1 MEEIKIRI
9 LLVEDEP
16 KVASFIKLGLEEV
29 GYWVESADNG
39 NVGKQLFDRR
49 SYDLVILD
57 VLLPGI
63 SGIELCKQIR
73 KSDDKIPVLML
84 TALGTNVD
92 KLKGFDAGADD
103 YLLKPFEFGELVAR
117 IKALL
122 KRTNAGEKALRVLKF
137 MDLEMNLDNY
147 EVKRGETKIELS
159 QKEFGLLEY
168 LLRNKG
174 KVVTRAEIAENVW
187 NISFDSGT
195 NIIDV
200 YVNFLRKKIDKDFE
214 PKLIK
219 TQVGVGYILKE

>member
-16 KVASFIKLGLEEV
+16 KVSSFIKLGLEEV
-29 GYWVESADNG
+29 GYWVETADDG

-57 VLLPGI
+57 VMLPGI

-84 TALGTNVD
+84 TALGTSLD

-103 YLLKPFEFGELVAR
+103 YLLKPFEFGELMAR

-122 KRTNAGEKALRVLKF
+122 KRTKAGEKALRVLKF
-137 MDLEMNLDNY
+137 MDLEMHLDSY
-147 EVKRGETKIELS
+147 EVKRGETRIELS

-168 LLRNKG
+168 LMRNKG

-187 NISFDSGT
+187 NNAFDSGT